1 MKIYIA
7 SSWSNPYL
15 DAIVSILRDRNHEV
29 HDFRATGATGA
40 TQPAPPPFPGAAG
53 SGGNRLGGPAD
64 SLDSVMSYLH
74 LTSTQNRYQR
84 QCAALVEA
92 EVLLCVLPC
101 GRSAH
106 VEIGMALGL
115 SIPVV
120 LVHDGIEPDLMHLGV
135 DAVVGLNPPGAGEFP
150 SRKFQADLADALA
163 MARDSQARGRTWYGN
178 FLEYTID
185 GSNPPVA
192 DAGTRQ
198 EFPER
203 RFGRRQPGNCY
214 SITPPSG
221 DQGSGTGA

>member
-1 MKIYIA
+1 MI
-7 SSWSNPYL
+7 SSQFC
-15 DAIVSILRDRNHEV
+15 V
-29 HDFRATGATGA
+29 TGT
-40 TQPAPPPFPGAAG
+40 TRSMTSAPPALPSRRRPHSPGQRVARKPAW
-53 SGGNRLGGPAD
+53 RARWQLGQRYVLPDLA
-64 SLDSVMSYLH
+64 SVQS
-74 LTSTQNRYQR
+74 RYQR

-135 DAVVGLNPPGAGEFP
+135 DAVVDLDPPGAGEFP
-150 SRKFQADLADALA
+150 SRKFQNDLADALA
-163 MARDSQARGRTWYGN
+163 LARDSQARGRTWYGN
-178 FLEYTID
+178 YLAYTID

-198 EFPER
+198 EFPAR
-203 RFGRRQPGNCY
+203 RFGRRPPGTCY
-214 SITPPSG
+214 TINPPSG
-221 DQGSGTGA
+221 DQGSGAGA